1 MPTLLFNG
9 ASSHGL
15 VQSVLLTVLLL
26 FAPASSDRLAAE
38 HNPSKRSVL
47 ALSLAASALTDASN
61 CYKLGDVHK
70 GDAELDEMIQD
81 LRECVKSLRAA
92 RKSGNYKRAEL
103 KVASLQRRLHDLVSD
118 LSLENRGWAEQTE
131 RTVDEIHEQI
141 LTGVM
146 KR

>member
-1 MPTLLFNG
+1 
-9 ASSHGL
+9 
-15 VQSVLLTVLLL
+15 
-26 FAPASSDRLAAE
+26 
-38 HNPSKRSVL
+38 
-47 ALSLAASALTDASN
+47 
-61 CYKLGDVHK
+61 
-70 GDAELDEMIQD
+70 MIQD